1 MGSKRITEYTIVG
14 PLHVNHQA
22 PGSIIDAKD
31 LTDADYL
38 VSIGWL
44 EPVVSGTSS
53 STMQKQSK
61 LSSEE
66 KV

>member
-1 MGSKRITEYTIVG
+1 MPKSPAQYKIVG

-22 PGSIIDAKD
+22 PGSIIDAAD
-31 LTDADYL
+31 LTDADHL
-38 VSIGWL
+38 VKIGWL